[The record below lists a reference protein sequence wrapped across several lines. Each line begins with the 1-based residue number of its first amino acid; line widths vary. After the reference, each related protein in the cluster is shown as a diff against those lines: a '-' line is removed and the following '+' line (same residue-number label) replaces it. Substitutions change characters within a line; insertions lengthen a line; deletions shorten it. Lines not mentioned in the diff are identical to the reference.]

1 MSQIKRMNKIDVIIV
16 DDHMLFSQ
24 ALNSLV
30 SKFEE
35 FNVIKVLNDGA
46 ELVDYFK
53 NNKPKPDVVLMDI
66 QMPIMNG
73 IETTN
78 WLKNNKPE
86 IKVIALSMECEEE
99 TILAMLRAGAKGYL
113 LKDIHPKVL
122 KHALCEVHSSGFYYT
137 ENVTSTLLNAHN
149 SGDNGL
155 RIILKDRELE
165 FLKLACSELTYK
177 QIAEKMC
184 LSPKTVENYR
194 ESLFEKVNAKTRIG
208 LVLYAIKEKIVI
220 L

>member
-1 MSQIKRMNKIDVIIV
+1 MKAIDIIIV

-46 ELVDYFK
+46 EVVDYFK
-53 NNKPKPDVVLMDI
+53 NNNPKPDVILMDI

-73 IETTN
+73 IEATS
-78 WLKNNKPE
+78 WLKSNRPDM
-86 IKVIALSMECEEE
+86 KVIALSMECEEE

-113 LKDIHPKVL
+113 LKDIHPSVL
-122 KHALCEVHSSGFYYT
+122 KHAISEVHKNSFYYT
-137 ENVTSTLLNAHN
+137 ENVTSTLLNAN
-149 SGDNGL
+149 STVGKISN
-155 RIILKDRELE
+155 IVLKERELE
-165 FLKLACSELTYK
+165 FLKLACSEMTYK
-177 QIAEKMC
+177 QIAEKMF

-194 ESLFEKVNAKTRIG
+194 ESLFEKLEAKTRIG
-208 LVLYAIKEKIVI
+208 LVLYAIKHKIVI